1 MKSNQEFLWGG
12 AVAAHQ
18 VEGGYNKGGKG
29 ISIADV
35 MTAGTHT
42 ISRKVTDGVIEGL
55 NYPNHEAINFYENY
69 KEDIRLFAEMGYKC
83 FRTSIAWTRI
93 FPNGD
98 ESIPNEDGLKFYDDL
113 FDELLKY
120 NIEPVITL
128 SHFEMPYHLVKNYGG
143 WRNRKLIDF
152 FVNFCEV
159 VMSRY
164 KDKVKYWMT
173 FNEINN
179 QSITTNP
186 IYAFTNSG
194 IIYEEQEDK
203 EEVMYQA
210 VHYEFVASAK
220 VVKIGHEINPVITL
234 SHFEMPY
241 HLVKNY
247 GGWRNRKLIDF
258 FVNFCEVVMSRYK
271 DKVKY
276 WMTFNEINNQ
286 SITTNPIYAF
296 TNSGI
301 IYEEQEDKEEVMY
314 QAVHYEFVASAKV
327 VKIGHEIN
335 PEFKIGCMVAAI
347 PSYPYSCNPEDMIKF
362 VESNR
367 EQLMFTDVHVRGHYP
382 RHTLKLWERK
392 NYNLDITDEDKKI
405 LKEGTVDFIGCS
417 YYLTTVVSADKT
429 MKTTGN
435 DSAGKADVV
444 ENPYLKTSDW
454 GWNID
459 PVGLRFY
466 LNQLYDKYELP
477 IFIVENGFGAE
488 DVLKSDN
495 TVDDGYRIEYLASH
509 IREMKKAIEIDGVDV
524 IGYTVW
530 GCIDPVSFTTGE
542 MKKRYG
548 FIYVDKNNDGSGTLK
563 RYKKKSFDWYKNVI
577 KFNGE
582 IL

>member
-42 ISRKVTDGVIEGL
+42 ISRKITDGVIEGL

-93 FPNGD
+93 FPKGD
-98 ESIPNEDGLKFYDDL
+98 ESTPNEDGLKFYDDL

-159 VMSRY
+159 VM
-164 KDKVKYWMT
+164 
-173 FNEINN
+173 N
-179 QSITTNP
+179 
-186 IYAFTNSG
+186 
-194 IIYEEQEDK
+194 
-203 EEVMYQA
+203 
-210 VHYEFVASAK
+210 
-220 VVKIGHEINPVITL
+220 
-234 SHFEMPY
+234 
-241 HLVKNY
+241 
-247 GGWRNRKLIDF
+247 
-258 FVNFCEVVMSRYK
+258 RYK

-335 PEFKIGCMVAAI
+335 PEFKIGCMVAAM

-382 RHTLKLWERK
+382 KHTLKLWERK
-392 NYNLDITDEDKKI
+392 NYNLDITEEDKKI
-405 LKEGTVDFIGCS
+405 LKEGIVDFIGCS
-417 YYLTTVVSADKT
+417 YYLTTVVTADKT

-435 DSAGKADVV
+435 DSAGKADVI

-495 TVDDGYRIEYLASH
+495 TVDDDYRIEYLASH
-509 IREMKKAIEIDGVDV
+509 IREMKNAIEIDGVDV

>member
-42 ISRKVTDGVIEGL
+42 ISRKITDGVIEGL

-93 FPNGD
+93 FPKGD
-98 ESIPNEDGLKFYDDL
+98 ESTPNEDGLKFYDDL

-159 VMSRY
+159 VM
-164 KDKVKYWMT
+164 
-173 FNEINN
+173 N
-179 QSITTNP
+179 
-186 IYAFTNSG
+186 
-194 IIYEEQEDK
+194 
-203 EEVMYQA
+203 
-210 VHYEFVASAK
+210 
-220 VVKIGHEINPVITL
+220 
-234 SHFEMPY
+234 
-241 HLVKNY
+241 
-247 GGWRNRKLIDF
+247 
-258 FVNFCEVVMSRYK
+258 RYK

-335 PEFKIGCMVAAI
+335 PEFKIGCMVAAM

-382 RHTLKLWERK
+382 RHTLKLWKRK
-392 NYNLDITDEDKKI
+392 NYNLDITEEDKKI
-405 LKEGTVDFIGCS
+405 LKEGIVDFIGCS
-417 YYLTTVVSADKT
+417 YYLTTVVTADKT

-495 TVDDGYRIEYLASH
+495 TVDDDYRIEYLASH
-509 IREMKKAIEIDGVDV
+509 IREMKNAIEIDGVDV

-563 RYKKKSFDWYKNVI
+563 RYKKKSFDWYKKVI

>member
-42 ISRKVTDGVIEGL
+42 ISRKITDGVIEGL

-93 FPNGD
+93 FPKGD
-98 ESIPNEDGLKFYDDL
+98 ESTPNEDGLKFYDDL

-159 VMSRY
+159 VM
-164 KDKVKYWMT
+164 
-173 FNEINN
+173 N
-179 QSITTNP
+179 
-186 IYAFTNSG
+186 
-194 IIYEEQEDK
+194 
-203 EEVMYQA
+203 
-210 VHYEFVASAK
+210 
-220 VVKIGHEINPVITL
+220 
-234 SHFEMPY
+234 
-241 HLVKNY
+241 
-247 GGWRNRKLIDF
+247 
-258 FVNFCEVVMSRYK
+258 RYK

-335 PEFKIGCMVAAI
+335 PEFKIGCMVAAM

-382 RHTLKLWERK
+382 KHTLKLWERK
-392 NYNLDITDEDKKI
+392 NYNLDITEEDKKI
-405 LKEGTVDFIGCS
+405 LKEGIVDFIGCS
-417 YYLTTVVSADKT
+417 YYLTTVVTADKT

-435 DSAGKADVV
+435 DSAGKADVI

-488 DVLKSDN
+488 DVLKSNN
-495 TVDDGYRIEYLASH
+495 TVDDDY
-509 IREMKKAIEIDGVDV
+509 
-524 IGYTVW
+524 
-530 GCIDPVSFTTGE
+530 
-542 MKKRYG
+542 
-548 FIYVDKNNDGSGTLK
+548 
-563 RYKKKSFDWYKNVI
+563 
-577 KFNGE
+577 
-582 IL
+582 

>member
-179 QSITTNP
+179 QSI
-186 IYAFTNSG
+186 I
-194 IIYEEQEDK
+194 
-203 EEVMYQA
+203 
-210 VHYEFVASAK
+210 
-220 VVKIGHEINPVITL
+220 
-234 SHFEMPY
+234 
-241 HLVKNY
+241 
-247 GGWRNRKLIDF
+247 
-258 FVNFCEVVMSRYK
+258 
-271 DKVKY
+271 
-276 WMTFNEINNQ
+276 
-286 SITTNPIYAF
+286 TNPIYAF

>member
-42 ISRKVTDGVIEGL
+42 ISRKITDGVIEGL

-93 FPNGD
+93 FPKCD
-98 ESIPNEDGLKFYDDL
+98 ESTPNEDGLKFYDDL

-159 VMSRY
+159 VM
-164 KDKVKYWMT
+164 
-173 FNEINN
+173 N
-179 QSITTNP
+179 
-186 IYAFTNSG
+186 
-194 IIYEEQEDK
+194 
-203 EEVMYQA
+203 
-210 VHYEFVASAK
+210 
-220 VVKIGHEINPVITL
+220 
-234 SHFEMPY
+234 
-241 HLVKNY
+241 
-247 GGWRNRKLIDF
+247 
-258 FVNFCEVVMSRYK
+258 RYK

-335 PEFKIGCMVAAI
+335 PEFKIGCMVAAM

-392 NYNLDITDEDKKI
+392 NYNLDITEEDKKI
-405 LKEGTVDFIGCS
+405 LKEGIVDFIGCS
-417 YYLTTVVSADKT
+417 YYLTTVVTADKT

-495 TVDDGYRIEYLASH
+495 TVDDDYRIEYLASH
-509 IREMKKAIEIDGVDV
+509 IREMKNAIEIDGVDV

-563 RYKKKSFDWYKNVI
+563 RYKKKSFDWYKKVI

>member
-42 ISRKVTDGVIEGL
+42 ISRKITDGVIEGL

-93 FPNGD
+93 FPKGD
-98 ESIPNEDGLKFYDDL
+98 ESTPNEDGLKFYDDL

-159 VMSRY
+159 VM
-164 KDKVKYWMT
+164 
-173 FNEINN
+173 N
-179 QSITTNP
+179 
-186 IYAFTNSG
+186 
-194 IIYEEQEDK
+194 
-203 EEVMYQA
+203 
-210 VHYEFVASAK
+210 
-220 VVKIGHEINPVITL
+220 
-234 SHFEMPY
+234 
-241 HLVKNY
+241 
-247 GGWRNRKLIDF
+247 
-258 FVNFCEVVMSRYK
+258 RYK

-335 PEFKIGCMVAAI
+335 PEFKIGCMVAAM

-382 RHTLKLWERK
+382 KHTLKLWERK
-392 NYNLDITDEDKKI
+392 NYDLDITEEDKKI
-405 LKEGTVDFIGCS
+405 LKEGIVDFIGCS
-417 YYLTTVVSADKT
+417 YYLTTVVTADKT

-495 TVDDGYRIEYLASH
+495 TVDDDYRIEYLASH
-509 IREMKKAIEIDGVDV
+509 IREMKNAIEIDGVDV